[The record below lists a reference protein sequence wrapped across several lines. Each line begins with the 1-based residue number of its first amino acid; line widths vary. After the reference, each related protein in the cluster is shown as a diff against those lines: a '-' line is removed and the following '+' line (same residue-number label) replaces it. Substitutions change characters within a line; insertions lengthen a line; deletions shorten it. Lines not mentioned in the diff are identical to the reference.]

1 MQNLRS
7 GRAVQAMDCEVDLE
21 VLHELYTALE
31 ETLDDADQALIT
43 PALLESSFAK
53 IEMQIK
59 RLLASRQERL
69 DEKADADIEEEDLEL
84 LDEAE
89 EQEEELLQQARPR
102 TCLCLC
108 TSALLTTGR
117 VEEGQTTPKDN

>member
-1 MQNLRS
+1 ME
-7 GRAVQAMDCEVDLE
+7 VEVDME

-31 ETLDDADQALIT
+31 ETLDDADDALIT
-43 PALLESSFAK
+43 PALLEGCFSK
-53 IEMQIK
+53 IEMQVK

-69 DEKADADIEEEDLEL
+69 DQKADDDIEEEDLEL

-102 TCLCLC
+102 PHTHSCLC
-108 TSALLTTGR
+108 TSALLTPGR